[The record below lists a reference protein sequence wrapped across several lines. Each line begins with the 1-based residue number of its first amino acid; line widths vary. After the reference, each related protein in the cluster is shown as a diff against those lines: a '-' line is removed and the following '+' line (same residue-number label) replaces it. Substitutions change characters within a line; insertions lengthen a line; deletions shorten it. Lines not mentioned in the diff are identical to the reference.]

1 MLTYRGMLSG
11 TPGKSGI
18 FLWMLVSAAGEKDSS
33 ICDAT
38 ESGRGFL
45 KRLGVLRWSEFRK
58 GEVGLGPPGF

>member
-1 MLTYRGMLSG
+1 MFMLTYRGMLSG

-33 ICDAT
+33 ICDAI

-45 KRLGVLRWSEFRK
+45 KRLGVLRWS
-58 GEVGLGPPGF
+58 